1 MDLPERL
8 WRFVADPDDVPLEEA
23 LLAIAQCRPGALP
36 DVEPLRA
43 HLDALASSVAEPD
56 ARAVCAGLFGPA
68 GFRGDATDYYD
79 PRNSLI
85 DVVVERRIGMPIT
98 LSVVV
103 IAVARR
109 LGVTIEAIGA
119 PGHFL
124 VHDPGAAE
132 YRDPFNGGMVVDPA
146 ALRAA
151 VARVAPGADQPERL
165 LAPVGPF
172 AIVSRVL
179 NNLQNSYASR
189 DVRQLDW
196 VLDVRLALPDSL
208 HGDPRVLAGLCERR
222 GRFDDAASILSRLG
236 ERLDDDG
243 LRYRAAGLTARLN

>member
-23 LLAIAQCRPGALP
+23 LLTVAQCRPGASA
-36 DVEPLRA
+36 DVERFRTR
-43 HLDALASSVAEPD
+43 LDVLAGGVEQAD
-56 ARAVCAGLFGPA
+56 AAAVCASLFGSG
-68 GFRGDATDYYD
+68 GFRGDAIDYHD
-79 PRNSLI
+79 PRNSLL
-85 DVVVERRIGMPIT
+85 DLVVERRIGMPIT

-109 LGVTIEAIGA
+109 VGVTIEAIGA

-124 VHDPGAAE
+124 VHDPGAME
-132 YRDPFNGGMVVDPA
+132 YRDPFNGGAIVDPV
-146 ALRAA
+146 ALREA
-151 VARVAPGADQPERL
+151 VARIAPSADQPDRL

-179 NNLQNSYASR
+179 NNLQNSYTTR

-196 VLDVRLALPDSL
+196 VLDLRLALPDAL
-208 HGDPRVLAGLCERR
+208 HGDPRVLATLCERR
-222 GRFDDAASILSRLG
+222 GRFGDAASILARLG
-236 ERLDDDG
+236 DRLDDPS
-243 LRYRAAGLTARLN
+243 LRGRAAALSARLN